1 MAQYRQ
7 PRIDYGPED
16 TLRDLSSL
24 ILQLGFKHADK
35 NLERKEKRKAEGLIL
50 LSEQYKKAENALS
63 RKEIAFDTSKKLYG
77 ALLGPIQDVDRTEGS
92 DIVTKDLSAWYKYET
107 SQIRDTMRD
116 MDIQM
121 NTMYSDIA
129 DIDRLR
135 KGLATVTPT
144 AGDPLKYD
152 PKDFETKRLSK
163 LFNVPGESIEKW
175 RKRQP
180 EHIPTQIR
188 ALEKLRLEAGEVK
201 KGKSQQDLKTEQ
213 TTQIK
218 RIGERLAN
226 APFVQDMA
234 SITGSEDLN
243 EKGKLESILSIGTD
257 YGGVSLSRLLDP
269 ENEPRRNKEG
279 KITDSKKVVKAK
291 RDKQLKK
298 VQNLY
303 HTFSSFSKTGPK
315 DVMGLGRFVSDLTNK
330 LNSLTPQQQPSF
342 KAYINN
348 TFNIDLDASDQFILP
363 GYTLEK
369 GGKSKQTKGQTVA
382 TMTAEE
388 LVLYDFKN
396 NSNLP
401 RAEYL
406 ANNAQKIK
414 QVFESKYPDLSQ
426 DQFDKKIRELWK
438 YLDKT

>member
-1 MAQYRQ
+1 
-7 PRIDYGPED
+7 
-16 TLRDLSSL
+16 
-24 ILQLGFKHADK
+24 
-35 NLERKEKRKAEGLIL
+35 
-50 LSEQYKKAENALS
+50 
-63 RKEIAFDTSKKLYG
+63 
-77 ALLGPIQDVDRTEGS
+77 
-92 DIVTKDLSAWYKYET
+92 
-107 SQIRDTMRD
+107 
-116 MDIQM
+116 
-121 NTMYSDIA
+121 
-129 DIDRLR
+129 
-135 KGLATVTPT
+135 
-144 AGDPLKYD
+144 
-152 PKDFETKRLSK
+152 LSK